1 MRAADA
7 DILILPGL
15 GGSGLEH
22 WQTRWAKKLSTAR
35 CVAQADFDAPRFPE
49 WIESIEREIAAA
61 TRPVVLV
68 THSLGG
74 VAALHVAARGSDKI
88 AAGFLVA
95 PPSERAIAE
104 LTAIDPAFLPI
115 PRERLRFPA
124 LLIASSDDPYAE
136 ADFSRALAQDIG
148 AELVDAGAA
157 GHINA
162 DSGYGPWPEGS
173 LRFAGFLSKL

>member
-35 CVAQADFDAPRFPE
+35 CVAQADFDAPRFAE
-49 WIESIEREIAAA
+49 WIETIEREIAGA

-74 VAALHVAARGSDKI
+74 IAALHVAARGSDKI
-88 AAGFLVA
+88 AAAFLVT
-95 PPSERAIAE
+95 PPSERAIEA
-104 LTAIDPAFLPI
+104 LTAIDRAFLPI
-115 PRERLRFPA
+115 PRARLRFPA
-124 LLIASSDDPYAE
+124 ILVASSDDPHAD
-136 ADFSRALAQDIG
+136 ADFSRGLAEEIG

-157 GHINA
+157 GHVNA
-162 DSGYGPWPEGS
+162 ESGHGPWPEGS